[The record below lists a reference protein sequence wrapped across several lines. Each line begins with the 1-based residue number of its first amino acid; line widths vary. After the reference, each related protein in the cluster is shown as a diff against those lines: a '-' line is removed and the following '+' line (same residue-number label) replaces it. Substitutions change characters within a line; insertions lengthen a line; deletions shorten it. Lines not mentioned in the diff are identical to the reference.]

1 MAYTSKDLFKGLVWS
16 GLDKL
21 GFVALQLI
29 LELILARL
37 LLPKDYGVIGIVLVF
52 ISLAVTFSEGGFS
65 NALIHKQDRNETD
78 YSTVFY
84 FNIATAVFIYLI
96 IFFTAPLVERFF
108 KIEDLAAVLRVVSIS
123 IILNASILVHKA
135 KLSLALDFKLQA
147 KLSILA
153 VVLSGIIG
161 VYLAK
166 ENYGVWALVYQNLSM
181 AFFNTVFLWVGY
193 KWFPKE
199 LFSFAALKRL
209 FSFGSKILASAII
222 QALYF
227 NSYPVLI
234 GRFLGTGNLGLYSK
248 SSQFTQMPSS
258 VLTTIVQRVLFP
270 FFSSH
275 QNDNEKIAELNQFYT
290 TICCLFFFPLFFIM
304 AAVAE
309 PLVIILFSH
318 TWSAM
323 TPLFVL
329 LCIAYSFYPLI
340 VNNMMMFQIKNKTS
354 LFLKIEILTKV
365 IGVVILLLTIRK
377 GIVALGYGILAQ
389 QIIQFFI
396 TSFFVQSVLRKKMWE
411 QIKVVLPLALLSLLI
426 YFAAK
431 NIIFFLEVHLII
443 KVLTGTVFSI
453 FSFSL
458 IYFVFYRS
466 VFRQLLSMIKK

>member
-166 ENYGVWALVYQNLSM
+166 
-181 AFFNTVFLWVGY
+181 
-193 KWFPKE
+193 
-199 LFSFAALKRL
+199 
-209 FSFGSKILASAII
+209 
-222 QALYF
+222 
-227 NSYPVLI
+227 
-234 GRFLGTGNLGLYSK
+234 
-248 SSQFTQMPSS
+248 
-258 VLTTIVQRVLFP
+258 
-270 FFSSH
+270 
-275 QNDNEKIAELNQFYT
+275 
-290 TICCLFFFPLFFIM
+290 
-304 AAVAE
+304 
-309 PLVIILFSH
+309 
-318 TWSAM
+318 
-323 TPLFVL
+323 
-329 LCIAYSFYPLI
+329 
-340 VNNMMMFQIKNKTS
+340 
-354 LFLKIEILTKV
+354 
-365 IGVVILLLTIRK
+365 
-377 GIVALGYGILAQ
+377 
-389 QIIQFFI
+389 
-396 TSFFVQSVLRKKMWE
+396 
-411 QIKVVLPLALLSLLI
+411 
-426 YFAAK
+426 
-431 NIIFFLEVHLII
+431 
-443 KVLTGTVFSI
+443 
-453 FSFSL
+453 
-458 IYFVFYRS
+458 
-466 VFRQLLSMIKK
+466 